1 MFYNAQDLASGAI
14 RRLVRIQGQ
23 TPNFIIPRRQYNQN
37 DPYVALIVN
46 VDWYGVQSLLADE
59 VTRLVP
65 YIPGLDVQV
74 QAARQAAARGAAEG
88 APEPEQELNPDPAV
102 RPAEDRQQQDLDD
115 YTDVEVDYTDVE
127 VEPEEFPPEGVASA
141 ATVSPPPGL
150 DQPEVELPPEDN
162 EQGLDQVQASP
173 PEPPVTEGDG
183 AAAVAAAEAEVDAE
197 VEPVAVQQEEGAESE
212 HPLAYHPIS
221 SVLARPTILRPAVTG
236 YPTLRI
242 DRTGIWQLVAAEQS
256 ESAAARGRL
265 PGAEAADSVEPL
277 EPSTDADP
285 FQLPQQAW
293 ISPRQW
299 IRNPSWIR
307 VFLSGGVPE
316 ELQEVCHIGAS
327 GRRHSVVW
335 IPSHDQCGSSRRG
348 RCRRRAGSAAKSSA
362 LRAPYGHFRIL
373 STL

>member
-1 MFYNAQDLASGAI
+1 MDRPAPEQPDRPYRGRRGGANRRVQVFYNAQDLASGAI

-59 VTRLVP
+59 VTRLAP
-65 YIPGLDVQV
+65 YIPGLDAQV

-102 RPAEDRQQQDLDD
+102 RSAADRQEQDLDD

-127 VEPEEFPPEGVASA
+127 VEPEEFPPEGTASA
-141 ATVSPPPGL
+141 AAASPPPGL
-150 DQPEVELPPEDN
+150 DQPEHTQEGQEAQQDQVEAEAAAGGAAPAEAEPEEEEEEIVAHVVLAPEGAASGAPEEFPLDTGDSPEVELPPEGN

-173 PEPPVTEGDG
+173 PEPPVAEGDG
-183 AAAVAAAEAEVDAE
+183 EAAVAAAEAEVDAE

-236 YPTLRI
+236 YPTLQVQKPP
-242 DRTGIWQLVAAEQS
+242 TQLS
-256 ESAAARGRL
+256 LWNRL
-265 PGAEAADSVEPL
+265 PTRTRS
-277 EPSTDADP
+277 S
-285 FQLPQQAW
+285 
-293 ISPRQW
+293 
-299 IRNPSWIR
+299 
-307 VFLSGGVPE
+307 
-316 ELQEVCHIGAS
+316 CHSKLG
-327 GRRHSVVW
+327 
-335 IPSHDQCGSSRRG
+335 
-348 RCRRRAGSAAKSSA
+348 
-362 LRAPYGHFRIL
+362 
-373 STL
+373 